1 MNKFL
6 ENYIEKEIP
15 NEEDPDS
22 KYWQDVQYKT
32 KHIHSC
38 TVWRCTTCHPN
49 SKPLTKS
56 ELIKIRAKIQMRK
69 KPRKLKEC
77 KHEWCAYCQR
87 YIKKANQYIAMENRE
102 IQEYNTKRENAP
114 NLSSN
119 HDDDIIMKEE
129 DTTKEIKES
138 STNPNINDYERIKVQ
153 GGGNCAFRA
162 ILTTA

>member
-87 YIKKANQYIAMENRE
+87 YIKNPTNILQWKIEKSK
-102 IQEYNTKRENAP
+102 NTTQKGKT
-114 NLSSN
+114 LQ
-119 HDDDIIMKEE
+119 I
-129 DTTKEIKES
+129 
-138 STNPNINDYERIKVQ
+138 
-153 GGGNCAFRA
+153 
-162 ILTTA
+162 